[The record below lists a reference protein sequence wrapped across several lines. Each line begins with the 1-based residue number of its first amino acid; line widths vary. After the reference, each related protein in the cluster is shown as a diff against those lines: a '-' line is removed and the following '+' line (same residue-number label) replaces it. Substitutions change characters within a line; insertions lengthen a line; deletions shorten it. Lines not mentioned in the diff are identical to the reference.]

1 VSPSETDLKRVE
13 TRLFQ
18 IEISPFNPPSNHS
31 TSQSG
36 HSMDYASVIF
46 SPMLSFPL
54 FSLRQLPLRA
64 EHLGSLSPFLALKVF
79 STLLFSDD
87 CRLFARSFSL
97 LPLFFDVVLFVFSN
111 LQTLFAKQGGWG
123 VPLP

>member
-1 VSPSETDLKRVE
+1 VSPSEIDLKRME

-18 IEISPFNPPSNHS
+18 IEISPFNPSSNHS

-36 HSMDYASVIF
+36 HSMDNASVIF
-46 SPMLSFPL
+46 SPMLSFPM
-54 FSLRQLPLRA
+54 SALRQVPLRA
-64 EHLGSLSPFLALKVF
+64 EHIGSLSPLLALKVF

-97 LPLFFDVVLFVFSN
+97 LLLFFDVVLFVFSN